1 MAKDSCL
8 GCGKAF
14 QANKQLASVPLA
26 RLVAFDPDAN
36 RVWRICDACDGWNLL
51 GPEASRGAMPELS
64 TRYTSEPSAG
74 RGGIAMTVLGRRDV
88 VLFRLGTPPSRL
100 GADLAASE
108 AHAEIGAPIPWDIT
122 AIMGLWFLAAASL
135 SSWVRRFP
143 TVDALLDRSLLL
155 LAAATFFTVRGLLA
169 SRELWRGQPAAM
181 RVLPVL
187 GLPAIAFMLDEPD
200 VPLWGG
206 LVTIVLAT
214 AAGLWAGRRAGSPR
228 GIRWSDS
235 GDALTYHDGITPSE
249 TGRNALVSLSMELQ
263 REFNEV
269 AKPADRDAAW
279 TLWKS
284 HESVGALVESFAS
297 RRSRGGLLQLRDLN
311 ASERMALL
319 IAVSAR
325 LAEPPAEVIAG
336 IEEAERVAAIAETLD
351 QPAGLG

>member
-1 MAKDSCL
+1 MAKDACL
-8 GCGKAF
+8 ECGKPF
-14 QANKQLASVPLA
+14 PANAQLASVPLA

-51 GPEASRGAMPELS
+51 GPEASRGAIPELVARH
-64 TRYTSEPSAG
+64 TNEPSAG

-88 VLFRLGTPPSRL
+88 VLFRLGTPPTRL

-108 AHAEIGAPIPWDIT
+108 AHAEIGAPIPWDIYAT
-122 AIMGLWFLAAASL
+122 MGLLFLAAASL

-143 TVDALLDRSLLL
+143 TVNALLDRSLLL

-169 SRELWRGQPAAM
+169 SRELWRGQPAAL
-181 RVLPVL
+181 RLLPVV
-187 GLPAIAFMLDEPD
+187 GLPAIAFMFGEPD

-206 LVTIVLAT
+206 LVTILLAT

-249 TGRNALVSLSMELQ
+249 TGQNALVSLSMELQ

-279 TLWKS
+279 TLWKR

-297 RRSRGGLLQLRDLN
+297 RRRRDGLLRLTDLS

-336 IEEAERVAAIAETLD
+336 LQEAERVAAIAETLD
-351 QPAGLG
+351 LPAELG